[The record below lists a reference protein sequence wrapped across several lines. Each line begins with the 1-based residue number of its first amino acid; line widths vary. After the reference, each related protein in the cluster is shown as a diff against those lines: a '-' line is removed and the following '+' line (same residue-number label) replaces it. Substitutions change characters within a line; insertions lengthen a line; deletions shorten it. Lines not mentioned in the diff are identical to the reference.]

1 MSLHHLFAGYTCPT
15 IPVIHSGCDGPSA
28 GRRSCHTS
36 MAILTMKTE
45 PQGTVAQA
53 WKRTRGALEG
63 KHWRMIL

>member
-1 MSLHHLFAGYTCPT
+1 MARQLAA
-15 IPVIHSGCDGPSA
+15 V
-28 GRRSCHTS
+28 SCHTS